1 MRSASATPAMAR
13 ACLTRAAAT
22 ARLALALVASAISS
36 FRAVSLKASHH
47 SPRGCASAAC
57 ACFQVLPS
65 AATLT
70 DASGSCDSLNAVGTS
85 IAGCLNSGAAHA
97 VISKAAN
104 TGATPFAIIC
114 SLFILVVSFQ
124 FCRSGVAG
132 HGRFFLFQAHS
143 QLAQP
148 DEEPRRQEQAEE
160 GPPQHPAKHRHTHR
174 MTHLGTRAFRE
185 HQRQH

>member
-47 SPRGCASAAC
+47 SPRGCASAGC

-65 AATLT
+65 AAVFTG
-70 DASGSCDSLNAVGTS
+70 ASGSCDSLNAVGTS

-97 VISKAAN
+97 VISRAARI
-104 TGATPFAIIC
+104 GATPLAIIC
-114 SLFILVVSFQ
+114 SLFISVCPFRFS
-124 FCRSGVAG
+124 CRGVPFPG
-132 HGRFFLFQAHS
+132 SFFLLLLDGR
-143 QLAQP
+143 LAQQ
-148 DEEPRRQEQAEE
+148 DKKPRHKEQAEE
-160 GPPQHPAKHRHTHR
+160 VPPHQAGKHRHTHR
-174 MTHLGTRAFRE
+174 MTHFRTGAVRE
-185 HQRQH
+185 H